1 MAKMASKAMKAR
13 GMMKKIQAA
22 GQAGVVSLIIN
33 GLYSVSEIEI
43 DREKLNEKIAGKDTD
58 SAVTETI
65 NTLKNDFQEAVEDA
79 KKQLEKEMMNA
90 TSIDDLRDMLN

>member
-22 GQAGVVSLIIN
+22 GQSGVVSLVIN
-33 GLYSVSEIEI
+33 GLYSIEEIEI
-43 DREKLNEKIAGKDTD
+43 DMEALMEKVGHKSTEDAVKDTANIIKKD
-58 SAVTETI
+58 VQA
-65 NTLKNDFQEAVEDA
+65 AVEDS

-90 TSIDDLRDMLN
+90 TSIDDLKDMLQ

>member
-13 GMMKKIQAA
+13 GMMKKIEAA
-22 GQAGVVSLIIN
+22 GQSGIVSLIIN

-43 DREKLNEKIAGKDTD
+43 DREALDQKIAGKSTEE
-58 SAVTETI
+58 AVTETV
-65 NTLKNDFQEAVEDA
+65 NTLKKDFADAVEDA

-90 TSIDDLRDMLN
+90 TSIDDLRDMLQ